1 MRRLPRLAR
10 GWAALLFAA
19 SATALGYHFGR
30 AADPQPYTVAIA
42 NTGDS
47 ALNTALSG
55 SSELE
60 SLREKAPV
68 GPFALLARARQDRER
83 FLTALRSLGYYK
95 GTVAITVNGH
105 PLDMPGL
112 VDLLRAA
119 PANPPAKVAVAV
131 APGPQF
137 HVRRVTLT
145 GSYPPGLEGE
155 AKLASGDPAVAAQVA
170 AARDRLL
177 AALRDHGYALA
188 KVELEPAILY
198 PALDAMDVSFKVES
212 GPQVALG
219 PIRFQG
225 LDGVNESF
233 VRRRL
238 LIHQGELFSASA
250 LDRAR
255 ADLATVPIFAS
266 VLAIPDT
273 QLNTAGQLPITFYT
287 TERPGHA
294 VDFGVSYAT
303 DLGLGLTAG
312 WHDRNLFGNAEQLNL
327 TAAFQAGGN
336 SQIRPGYKVNA
347 QFIKPDFLIRDQSL
361 EANLGAVKQSLI
373 AYDQKALIES
383 LAITRMLSKH
393 WRASVGISAE
403 QEEIF
408 QEGVSRRYNLL
419 GIPLSLRYD
428 DTNSLLNPTNGIR
441 AALLVTPE
449 RSLTG
454 IQSNFVLAQ
463 LSGSTYLDMTGNGRT
478 VLALRG
484 LLGNAFGVDTFSL
497 PPDQR
502 FYAGGSGTVRGYRYQ
517 SVGPQF
523 PDGKPAG
530 GTRITAGTIELRQRV
545 YSSFGFSLFTDA
557 ARVAGANAR
566 GLGGKYAVGAGAGIF
581 YYTPIGPIRLEGAV
595 PLVRLPNSGSFE
607 IYVGL
612 GQAF

>member
-1 MRRLPRLAR
+1 
-10 GWAALLFAA
+10 
-19 SATALGYHFGR
+19 
-30 AADPQPYTVAIA
+30 
-42 NTGDS
+42 
-47 ALNTALSG
+47 
-55 SSELE
+55 
-60 SLREKAPV
+60 
-68 GPFALLARARQDRER
+68 
-83 FLTALRSLGYYK
+83 
-95 GTVAITVNGH
+95 VNGR

-112 VDLLRAA
+112 AELLRAA
-119 PANPPAKVAVAV
+119 PASPPAKIAVAV
-131 APGPQF
+131 TPGPQF
-137 HVRRVTLT
+137 RIRAVRLT
-145 GSYPPGLEGE
+145 GAYPPGLGSV
-155 AKLASGDPAVAAQVA
+155 LRLGSGDPAVAGQVV

-177 AALRDHGYALA
+177 AALRDNGYALA
-188 KVELEPAILY
+188 KVDLEPAILY
-198 PALDAMDVSFKVES
+198 PAQDAMDVTFKVES
-212 GPQVALG
+212 GPRVAIG
-219 PIRFQG
+219 PIRFRG
-225 LDGVNESF
+225 LDGVHESF

-255 ADLATVPIFAS
+255 ADLATVPVFAS
-266 VLAIPDT
+266 VLAVPATELD
-273 QLNTAGQLPITFYT
+273 ADGRLPITFYA

-327 TAAFQAGGN
+327 TAASQAGGN

-347 QFIKPDFLIRDQSL
+347 QFIKPDFLARDQSL

-373 AYDQKALIES
+373 AYDQKALLES
-383 LAITRMLSKH
+383 IAISRVLSPH
-393 WRASVGISAE
+393 WRASVGLSAE
-403 QEEIF
+403 QERIT
-408 QEGVSRRYNLL
+408 QEGVSRRYNLI
-419 GIPLSLRYD
+419 GVPVSLRFD
-428 DTNSLLNPTNGIR
+428 NTNSPLNPTRGIR
-441 AALLVTPE
+441 AGLLVTPE

-463 LSGSTYLDMTGNGRT
+463 LSGSTYLDVTGNGRT

-530 GTRITAGTIELRQRV
+530 GTRITAGTVELRQRV
-545 YSSFGFSLFTDA
+545 FSSFGLSLFTDA
-557 ARVAGANAR
+557 ARVAGTNAR
-566 GLGGKYAVGAGAGIF
+566 ELGGKYAVSAGAGVF

-595 PLVRLPNSGSFE
+595 PLVKLPNSGSFE